1 MSLDLKDL
9 KRVKLTAD
17 TLAWLE
23 SESRETNRSKQEIL
37 RDEMHAIAVAAK
49 RKARLLLALSPD
61 EGSVGDSQ
69 GHRGTGRK

>member
-9 KRVKLTAD
+9 KRVKLTAE

-23 SESRETNRSKQEIL
+23 SEARDSNRSKQEIL

-61 EGSVGDSQ
+61 EGNSGDN
-69 GHRGTGRK
+69 GGRRK

>member
-1 MSLDLKDL
+1 MALDLKDL
-9 KRVKLTAD
+9 KRVKLTHD

-23 SESRETNRSKQEIL
+23 SEARESKRSKQEIL

-61 EGSVGDSQ
+61 EDRAGDSQ
-69 GHRGTGRK
+69 GHRGTRR

>member
-9 KRVKLTAD
+9 KRVKLTPE

-23 SESRETNRSKQEIL
+23 AESRESKRSKQEIL
-37 RDEMHAIAVAAK
+37 RDEMHAMAVAAK

-61 EGSVGDSQ
+61 EGISGDVG
-69 GHRGTGRK
+69 GRRK